1 MSGALPDL
9 TFDAPSADVL
19 AADGA
24 FWQLYDSSFPAN
36 EREPRSV
43 ILETLRSGAGLTV
56 RARGG
61 ATVGLASA
69 HLLRQP
75 PVLFIVYLAVIPEL
89 RSHHIGS
96 ALFEQIWT
104 VGRNQYSQ
112 RGLSAAGMVWEVDI
126 PECATT
132 ESGQQQ
138 SRRRIAFFTRL
149 GGSLLPTPYFQPP
162 VDGISS
168 VPMHL
173 MFWPAPGGP
182 LPDVRSRSALV
193 RALYFEKYHQANGIP
208 QPVLEDLLRR
218 TEIASAD

>member
-61 ATVGLASA
+61 AT
-69 HLLRQP
+69 
-75 PVLFIVYLAVIPEL
+75 
-89 RSHHIGS
+89 
-96 ALFEQIWT
+96 
-104 VGRNQYSQ
+104 NQYSQ